1 MTGTRRLMGML
12 LPGMLFLG
20 LVLAGCRPA
29 PEAPAEERVQVAV
42 YFGDAMAQFT
52 VPEDRVIELRGR
64 PLVVRVL
71 EELVAGPRTPGLH
84 ATLPTG
90 TRVLGA
96 TVEGGVARVDFSR
109 ELVDNHPGGST
120 GEFMTINAI
129 VYTLT
134 DLEGVEAVTILVD
147 GTPLDTLAGHMDLL
161 ENLPRGGIRSA
172 PVFVDLDRVAWLQD
186 QVDRGQ
192 EVWRLDPVEVAR
204 RDGRMAG
211 FRLADEFRLFGVEA
225 GVALVEATHQ
235 GRVHFIRLRQ
245 PVRAGPGGVWVI
257 DAIDMD

>member
-1 MTGTRRLMGML
+1 
-12 LPGMLFLG
+12 
-20 LVLAGCRPA
+20 
-29 PEAPAEERVQVAV
+29 
-42 YFGDAMAQFT
+42 MAQFT
-52 VPEDRVIELRGR
+52 VPEDRTIELQGR
-64 PLVVRVL
+64 PLVIRVL
-71 EELVAGPRTPGLH
+71 EELIAGPRTPGLH
-84 ATLPTG
+84 ATLPQG

-96 TVEGGVARVDFSR
+96 TVADGVARVDFSR

-134 DLEGVEAVTILVD
+134 DLDGVERVTILVE
-147 GTPLDTLAGHMDLL
+147 GRVLDSLAGHMDLHA
-161 ENLPRGGIRSA
+161 NLDRGGIRSQ
-172 PVFVDLDRVAWLQD
+172 PVFVDLDRASWLQD
-186 QVDRGQ
+186 QVDRGH

-211 FRLADEFRLFGVEA
+211 FRLADQFRLVGLEA

-235 GRVHFIRLRQ
+235 GRIHFIRLTQ
-245 PVRAGPGGVWVI
+245 PVRPGGGGIWVI

>member
-1 MTGTRRLMGML
+1 MGMRQLVGL
-12 LPGMLFLG
+12 LLLG
-20 LVLAGCRPA
+20 LALAGCRPA
-29 PEAPAEERVQVAV
+29 PDPAAGERVRVAL

-52 VPEDRVIELRGR
+52 VPEDREIELHGK

-71 EELVAGPRTPGLH
+71 EELIAGPKTPGLH
-84 ATLPTG
+84 ATLPQG
-90 TRVLGA
+90 TRVRSA

-120 GEFMTINAI
+120 GEFMTFNAI
-129 VYTLT
+129 LYTLT
-134 DLEGVEAVTILVD
+134 DLEGVRGITILVE
-147 GTPLDTLAGHMDLL
+147 GTLLDTLAGHMDLG
-161 ENLPRGGIRSA
+161 ENMGRVGIRSQ
-172 PVFVDLDRVAWLQD
+172 PVFVDLDRAAWLQE

-211 FRLADEFRLFGVEA
+211 FRLTDEFRLVGLEA

-235 GRVHFIRLRQ
+235 GWIHFIRLQQ
-245 PVRAGPGGVWVI
+245 PVRPGAGGIWMI
-257 DAIDMD
+257 DAVNMD

>member
-1 MTGTRRLMGML
+1 MGML
-12 LPGMLFLG
+12 LLG
-20 LVLAGCRPA
+20 LVLTGCRPA
-29 PEAPAEERVQVAV
+29 PDAAADERVRVAL
-42 YFGDAMAQFT
+42 YYGDAMAQFT
-52 VPEDRVIELRGR
+52 VPEDREIELHGK

-71 EELVAGPRTPGLH
+71 EELIAGPRTPGLH
-84 ATLPTG
+84 ATLPPG

-96 TVEGGVARVDFSR
+96 TVDGGVARVDFSR

-134 DLEGVEAVTILVD
+134 DLKGVRGVTILVE
-147 GTPLDTLAGHMDLL
+147 GTLLDTLAGHMVLQ
-161 ENLPRGGIRSA
+161 ENLGRTGIQSQ
-172 PVFVDLDRVAWLQD
+172 PVFVDLARAAWLQD
-186 QVDRGQ
+186 QVDRGH

-211 FRLADEFRLFGVEA
+211 FRLTDEFRLISLQA
-225 GVALVEATHQ
+225 GVALVEAIHQ
-235 GRVHFIRLRQ
+235 GRSHFIRLRQ
-245 PVRAGPGGVWVI
+245 PVRPGSGGIWVI